1 MKKVSFR
8 VRNFEKE
15 QFLTYNIDNEA
26 DLDED
31 VLDYL
36 EDEEPDG
43 IVPIIFDDENDDYDT
58 FSYDVTDKIH
68 LLELSNQEIN
78 AEMVLMVMR
87 GIVLSL
93 SNMAEYRIP
102 LSYLVLHKNYIYIDS
117 DYKVEFICIPL
128 EDMQEEV
135 DVAGFLRGFLAS
147 LRFDS
152 SENGDYVAKLLTYIN
167 NSAVFSLHSLLT
179 LVEELM
185 DDYGIDIPEDTE
197 NGIYVDYQE
206 VDENAETDTR
216 EESDEPDDQDE
227 SDEPEEAEEVEPE
240 DVIGQTSIL
249 TQDDQQEPEVEEPE
263 QEEVKDIQKADEK
276 EDQDESDEDTGDLK
290 EASEDLEETSEEAD
304 SLEEAQ
310 DEEEDVAQEEQDEE
324 PVSQMMEEEPEDV
337 IDKIKQQVL
346 EEKTETMDS
355 EESPEK
361 EDEEHAEKKKSGFK
375 TKEPSGGVVIYDEL
389 DEFLAEKEKEE
400 MAALKEDSG
409 IKMKKNIKVSR
420 ASIVKNTQGELKAA
434 DDTENTSQ
442 EESKEEETSGSI
454 LSQTI
459 GATGILKGPGAV
471 PKANPYLVRVN
482 TEERIMITKQT
493 FKIGKASM
501 GVDYTVKGNGAVSR
515 VHAIILN
522 RDDVYYIKDNK
533 STNHTYVNGRILDE
547 GDEELLTHDSRIM
560 LGDEEFVFK
569 LR

>member
-87 GIVLSL
+87 GLVLSL

-135 DVAGFLRGFLAS
+135 DVAGFLRGFLAG

-167 NSAVFSLHSLLT
+167 NSAIFSLHSLLT

-206 VDENAETDTR
+206 VNENAETDTQ
-216 EESDEPDDQDE
+216 EEL
-227 SDEPEEAEEVEPE
+227 DEPEEDEDAEPE
-240 DVIGQTSIL
+240 DVIGQTTIL
-249 TQDDQQEPEVEEPE
+249 TQDIQQEPEAEEAE
-263 QEEVKDIQKADEK
+263 QEETEDIQEPDER
-276 EDQDESDEDTGDLK
+276 EGQDESDEEAEDLK
-290 EASEDLEETSEEAD
+290 EASENLEETSEEAD
-304 SLEEAQ
+304 ALEEAQ
-310 DEEEDVAQEEQDEE
+310 DEEEDVVQEAQDKESA
-324 PVSQMMEEEPEDV
+324 SQMMDKEPEDV
-337 IDKIKQQVL
+337 IDQIKQQVL
-346 EEKTETMDS
+346 EEKAETKDS

-361 EDEEHAEKKKSGFK
+361 EAEEASKEPAEKKKTSFK

-420 ASIVKNTQGELKAA
+420 ASIVKNTQDELKAA
-434 DDTENTSQ
+434 DDTGDTSQ

-515 VHAIILN
+515 VHAIISN

>member
-15 QFLTYNIDNEA
+15 QYLTYNIDNEA

-36 EDEEPDG
+36 EDEEPEG
-43 IVPIIFDDENDDYDT
+43 IVPIIFDDENEDFDT
-58 FSYDVTDKIH
+58 FSYDITDKIH

-87 GIVLSL
+87 GLILSL
-93 SNMAEYRIP
+93 KNMAEYRIP

-135 DVAGFLRGFLAS
+135 DITGFLRGFLAS

-167 NSAVFSLHSLLT
+167 NPAIFTLHSFLT
-179 LVEELM
+179 LVEDLM
-185 DDYGIDIPEDTE
+185 EDYGIDIPEDAE
-197 NGIYVDYQE
+197 AGIYVDYQE
-206 VDENAETDTR
+206 VDENAEADNL
-216 EESDEPDDQDE
+216 EEPEEEPEDMAGQTTILTNEDVQ
-227 SDEPEEAEEVEPE
+227 EPEEADAQELDNEEAATEEV
-240 DVIGQTSIL
+240 
-249 TQDDQQEPEVEEPE
+249 
-263 QEEVKDIQKADEK
+263 QEESDKDSDDEMK
-276 EDQDESDEDTGDLK
+276 
-290 EASEDLEETSEEAD
+290 
-304 SLEEAQ
+304 
-310 DEEEDVAQEEQDEE
+310 EEEDSENQDASEEEQDEE
-324 PVSQMMEEEPEDV
+324 PDASEDAQMMDDAKEL
-337 IDKIKQQVL
+337 IDRIKQQVL
-346 EEKTETMDS
+346 EEKQTKQEP
-355 EESPEK
+355 EESPEENPQK
-361 EDEEHAEKKKSGFK
+361 PSEASAGKKKTSFK
-375 TKEPSGGVVIYDEL
+375 TKEPSAGVVIHDEL
-389 DEFLAEKEKEE
+389 DDFLAEKEKEE
-400 MAALKEDSG
+400 KAALKEDSG

-420 ASIVKNTQGELKAA
+420 ASIVKSTQDELKAA
-434 DDTENTSQ
+434 DDTENASQ
-442 EESKEEETSGSI
+442 EDGNEEETSGSI

-459 GATGILKGPGAV
+459 GSTGILKGSGAV

-515 VHAIILN
+515 VHAIISN
-522 RDDVYYIKDNK
+522 RDDVYYIRDNK
-533 STNHTYVNGRILDE
+533 STNHTYVNGKILDE
-547 GDEELLTHDSRIM
+547 GDEELLTHDSKIM